1 MTPVDPKQFVED
13 SRFPGKFG
21 KISMLRGSRTLFIYK
36 APEEIVPV
44 NYKLALTTQVGGL
57 GIKLFGTSVSTFEV
71 TFTKNV
77 YYPGEKVVVTI
88 NCDNSKC
95 KTAVKCYKMKLFR

>member
-1 MTPVDPKQFVED
+1 M
-13 SRFPGKFG
+13 
-21 KISMLRGSRTLFIYK
+21 
-36 APEEIVPV
+36 PV
-44 NYKLALTTQVGGL
+44 NYKLALTTEVGGL
-57 GIKLFGTSVSTFEV
+57 GIKLFGSSVSTFEV
-71 TFTKNV
+71 VFTKNV